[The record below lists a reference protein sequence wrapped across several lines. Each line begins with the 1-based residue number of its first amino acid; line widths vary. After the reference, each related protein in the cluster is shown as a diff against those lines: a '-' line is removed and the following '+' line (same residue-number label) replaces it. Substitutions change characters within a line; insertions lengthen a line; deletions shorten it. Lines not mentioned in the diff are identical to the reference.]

1 MGGIGSVIGAL
12 NPLKTP
18 KSVTSSTLDPVAQEA
33 EASALTTAKNINTQ
47 GYVPYTGEKVAKLS
61 DNQNAAIASPQ
72 NSGVMKNFLT
82 PAAGLA
88 TSAATPY
95 TKTYDPAS
103 VGYDKVSTD
112 AWNGGA
118 AQTYMNPYVG
128 SVLQPVLDQIRRT
141 SALTQNDIGSRAAA
155 RNAFEG
161 GGGKDRL
168 EIANNRDTGTQV
180 ANSTNQ
186 VYSDAYNTGLNTFL
200 QDQAR
205 KLQADTSN
213 QNAGINTGEFNVN
226 AGQSAFT
233 ENANVANQNSRNAL
247 DAAGT
252 LGTLGNDQV
261 ALHQANLGDLLTT
274 GAVQDTHRQEVD
286 DANYK
291 AFQDMIAQQPGGQK
305 FLDNLLSIVTAG
317 KGGQQ
322 LVDTSK
328 DLGENKGSQA
338 IGTAATIASLF
349 A

>member
-18 KSVTSSTLDPVAQEA
+18 KPVTSSTLDPVAQEA
-33 EASALTTAKNINTQ
+33 EATALTTAKNINAK

-82 PAAGLA
+82 PAGDLA
-88 TSAATPY
+88 KSAATPY
-95 TKTYDPAS
+95 TQTYTPAS

-112 AWNGGA
+112 TWNGGA
-118 AQTYMNPYVG
+118 AQQYMNPYVG

-186 VYSDAYNTGLNTFL
+186 VYSDAYGTGLNAFL

-205 KLQADTSN
+205 KLTADTAN

-226 AGQSAFT
+226 AGQTAFT
-233 ENANVANQNSRNAL
+233 ENANVANQNARNAL
-247 DAAGT
+247 DSAST

-274 GAVQDTHRQEVD
+274 GAVQNTHRQAVD
-286 DANYK
+286 DANYQ
-291 AFQDMIAQQPGGQK
+291 AFKDMLAQQPGGQK
-305 FLDNLLSIVTAG
+305 FLDNLLNIASAG

-322 LVDTSK
+322 LVDTNK
-328 DLGENKGSQA
+328 NLGDNKGAQA
-338 IGTAATIASLF
+338 IGLLTTLAGL
-349 A
+349 